1 MRTMTKE
8 KIGECLKSL
17 RESRGMTKRFV
28 SKKTRIPYRTLCSY
42 EYGERAPSDQNKVIL
57 ADFFGTT
64 VGDLFFAEGNNETR

>member
-1 MRTMTKE
+1 MTKE
-8 KIGECLKSL
+8 KIGERLKSM
-17 RESRGMTKRFV
+17 REERGMTKRFV
-28 SKKTRIPYRTLCSY
+28 AKKTKINYRTLCSY